1 MKCLSNRTSRQ
12 LLWPL
17 ALFSFVF
24 LYSCQKDIQKIPG
37 ANPETDQLAK
47 TEKPSKA
54 KHESADVVLGWYR
67 YVANLQRPI
76 APQPSPLVMTRIYGY
91 IGVALYEAVRPG
103 IKHGETLSN
112 LLYQMPQMPATDAG
126 KAYLWGASANAALAS
141 LFTQFLPGLTDAD
154 KASIALQEQTYR
166 NGFLQTT
173 AEDVVSRSEAYGR
186 AVAAAI
192 FNWSKTDNFTISS
205 AGYKPPEFPGAWV
218 PTPPA
223 FAPPT
228 GAFLKNSRPFLA
240 YSLTALA
247 PPMPVAYSEDPSSA
261 FYQSVKEVYDIGKT
275 LTTEQKAIANW
286 WADAGGPGVGLPS
299 PYHFLS
305 IITQLLEEDKKT
317 DLEKAAQVYAE
328 TGIVMRD
335 GPINT
340 FRSKF
345 TYNLIRPI
353 SYIQQHIDPTW
364 TSHLVTPPYP
374 EYPSGL
380 VGILGPVSQVL
391 IREFGDIP
399 FTDNAYAWRGSAGR
413 QFASLSKM
421 AEEAAISRVFAGIHY
436 RWTQNVSL
444 DFGRVLGNMVV
455 DLDWKNPHQE

>member
-1 MKCLSNRTSRQ
+1 MKRHSNHTFRQ
-12 LLWPL
+12 LLCLL
-17 ALFSFVF
+17 ALFAFVF

-37 ANPETDQLAK
+37 ANPETDQLSKADK
-47 TEKPSKA
+47 SGKA

-67 YVANLQRPI
+67 FITNVQLRI
-76 APQPSPLVMTRIYGY
+76 APQPSPLAMTRNFGY

-112 LLYQMPQMPATDAG
+112 LLYQMPQMPAIDAD
-126 KAYLWGASANAALAS
+126 KTYLWGASANAALAS
-141 LFTQFLPGLTDAD
+141 LFTLFLPSLTDAD
-154 KASIALQEQTYR
+154 KASIALQEQSYR
-166 NGFLQTT
+166 SGFVQRTS
-173 AEDVVSRSEAYGR
+173 EEVVSRSEAFGR
-186 AVAAAI
+186 AVATTI
-192 FNWSKTDNFTISS
+192 FNWSKTDNFTLSS
-205 AGYKPPEFPGAWV
+205 AGYTPPVYPGAWV

-223 FAPPT
+223 YAPPT

-247 PPMPVAYSEDPSSA
+247 PPMPVVYSEDPSSA

-286 WADAGGPGVGLPS
+286 WADAGGPGVGLPA

-317 DLEKAAQVYAE
+317 DLEMAAEVYAK
-328 TGIVMRD
+328 TGIAMRD

-364 TSHLVTPPYP
+364 MSYLTTPPYP

-380 VGILGPVSQVL
+380 VGIFGPVSQVL
-391 IREFGDIP
+391 IREF
-399 FTDNAYAWRGSAGR
+399 
-413 QFASLSKM
+413 
-421 AEEAAISRVFAGIHY
+421 
-436 RWTQNVSL
+436 
-444 DFGRVLGNMVV
+444 
-455 DLDWKNPHQE
+455 

>member
-1 MKCLSNRTSRQ
+1 MKCLPNLRRQ

-17 ALFSFVF
+17 ALFAFF
-24 LYSCQKDIQKIPG
+24 LSGCQKNNQSLPN
-37 ANPETDQLAK
+37 ANPETDQLSKTAK
-47 TEKPSKA
+47 QSKA

-76 APQPSPLVMTRIYGY
+76 APQPSPLVMTRIFGY

-112 LLYQMPQMPATDAG
+112 LLYQMPQMPAANTD
-126 KAYLWGASANAALAS
+126 KPYLWGASANAALAR
-141 LFTQFLPGLTDAD
+141 LFSQFLPGLTDAD
-154 KASIALQEQTYR
+154 KASIAAREQTYR
-166 NGFLQTT
+166 NGFVQ
-173 AEDVVSRSEAYGR
+173 ASSEEVVSRSEAFGR

-192 FNWSKTDNFTISS
+192 FDWSKSDNFTTSS
-205 AGYKPPEFPGAWV
+205 AGYTPPVYPGAWE

-275 LTTEQKAIANW
+275 LTAEQKAIASW
-286 WADAGGPGVGLPS
+286 WADAGGPGVGLPA

-305 IITQLLEEDKKT
+305 IVTQLLEEDKKT
-317 DLEKAAQVYAE
+317 DLEMAAKLYAK
-328 TGIVMRD
+328 TGIAMRD

-353 SYIQQHIDPTW
+353 SYIQKHIDPTW
-364 TSHLVTPPYP
+364 TPYLVTPPYP

-380 VGILGPVSQVL
+380 VGIFGPVGQVL

-399 FTDNAYAWRGSAGR
+399 FTDNAYAWRGAAGR
-413 QFASLSKM
+413 QYSSLTKM
-421 AEEAAISRVFAGIHY
+421 IEEAAISRVYAGIHY
-436 RWTQNVSL
+436 RWTQNVSVAI
-444 DFGRVLGNMVV
+444 GRELGNMVA
-455 DLDWKNPHQE
+455 DLDLKNPQQQ